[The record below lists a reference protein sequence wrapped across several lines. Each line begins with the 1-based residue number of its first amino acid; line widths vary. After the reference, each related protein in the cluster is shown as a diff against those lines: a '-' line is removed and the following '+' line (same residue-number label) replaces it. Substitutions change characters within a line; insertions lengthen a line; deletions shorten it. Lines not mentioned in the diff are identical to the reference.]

1 MNRDSI
7 RPSTKTLRTVAD
19 AERPPAVI
27 VGVQLR
33 GVSDAAFASSLD
45 ELQRLG
51 ETLGLRIIGRV
62 TQKRAR
68 LSGPVVIGEGKLKE
82 LAALTGGRG
91 FVPAYS
97 PPGAATPAPSERDVA
112 ERETTDRG
120 ADEQEDG
127 DGERGEADERAGSGG
142 SPNADATVR
151 SMTGAGTDED
161 TDEDEPSGG
170 ETKLRAVTVLVDHDL
185 TPTQMRNLEKATG
198 VEVLDRSMVILSI
211 FQRHARTREAKIQ
224 IEIARLAYM
233 APRLREAQAGNERQR
248 GGVGGKGAG
257 ESALELGRRATR
269 DRIAE
274 LRRALV
280 VVQREA
286 DTQRSRR
293 LDSQTHT
300 VALVGYTNAGKSRLM
315 RALTR
320 DTVYVADQ
328 LFATLDTTVRVLM
341 PETRPRVLVSDTVGF
356 IKDLPH
362 DLVAS
367 FRSTLEEA
375 KDADLLLHVVD
386 AADPAFRDQI
396 EVTRHVLAD
405 LCDPDQPRLLVLNK
419 CDLLGAVEQATLAA
433 EFPDALLMS
442 AHRPTDVAS
451 LHAQIEAF
459 FERDMQEEEFVIPY
473 DRQAQVA
480 LLHDRCRVLEERYE
494 EDGAHVRVR
503 APSTLLDGLRRDLR
517 GRPPRQTASPLETE
531 ESCPTTAKA
540 EE

>member
-1 MNRDSI
+1 MSRDSLH
-7 RPSTKTLRTVAD
+7 PSSESLRTIAD
-19 AERPPAVI
+19 ADLPPAVI

-33 GVSDAAFASSLD
+33 GVADAAFTSSLD

-82 LAALTGGRG
+82 LAGLTGGSG

-97 PPGAATPAPSERDVA
+97 PPGAATPVSA
-112 ERETTDRG
+112 ERHRDDDERG
-120 ADEQEDG
+120 GGGRGDGRDDVRGNLSGEERGEDG
-127 DGERGEADERAGSGG
+127 DEADEPDQHDEGG
-142 SPNADATVR
+142 
-151 SMTGAGTDED
+151 GKE
-161 TDEDEPSGG
+161 
-170 ETKLRAVTVLVDHDL
+170 KLRAVTVLVDHDL

-224 IEIARLAYM
+224 IEIARLAYL

-300 VALVGYTNAGKSRLM
+300 VALVGYTNAGKSRMM

-320 DTVYVADQ
+320 DTTYVADQ

-356 IKDLPH
+356 IKNLPH

-419 CDLLGAVEQATLAA
+419 CDLLGHVERSALAT

-442 AHRPTDVAS
+442 AHRPTDITA

-459 FERDMQEEEFVIPY
+459 FERDMQEAEFVIPY

-503 APSTLLDGLRRDLR
+503 APSTLLDGLRRDLQGGSP
-517 GRPPRQTASPLETE
+517 GRVAPQP
-531 ESCPTTAKA
+531 
-540 EE
+540 